1 MSLPVPSFIDRD
13 PAAVESAM
21 VAAYEVATGRIL
33 YPAQLERLLIH
44 AFAFRESL
52 VRVAFQDAAKQNLL
66 AFAAYPMLDYLGDLV
81 GVERIPA
88 AFAAGRV
95 TITGVGIPDVGVAIL
110 PGFRVSPA
118 GGKVVFELVAGIVL
132 TVSAPSASVA
142 VRALVAGADGNGF
155 VAGSAWE
162 FVDGQPYLDSVVA
175 DVVTSGGVDDEEDD
189 HLRERIR
196 LAPQAWAT
204 GGTKAAYRWHAMS
217 VSTLVLDAVVL
228 SWGDDALIP
237 QGTVRVY
244 LLLEPQ
250 LAGTVGGDAEA
261 EQLRELVVAKLG
273 QDDVR
278 ALCDTIVVSLV
289 TVLDVE
295 TAVAIKYYSGASVSS
310 VQALVTA
317 AVGAFNEVLQRRI
330 GKDLVAEQVSG
341 VCMAVSGVYA
351 ATVTF
356 TGGTPAV
363 IGQTEVYRM
372 GPVSFTFVEVADTL

>member
-13 PAAVESAM
+13 PAAVESAI
-21 VAAYEVATGRIL
+21 VAAYEAETGRIL

-81 GVERIPA
+81 GVVRIPA
-88 AFAAGRV
+88 VFAVGRV
-95 TITGVGIPDVGVAIL
+95 TITGVGVPDVGVAIL

-118 GGKVVFELVAGIVL
+118 GGKVVFELVDGIVL
-132 TVSAPSASVA
+132 TVAAPSASVA

-155 VAGSAWE
+155 SAGSDWE

-175 DVVTSGGVDDEEDD
+175 EVVTSGGVDEEDDD

-228 SWGDDALIP
+228 SADDALIP
-237 QGTVRVY
+237 QGMVRVY
-244 LLLEPQ
+244 LLCEPQ

-261 EQLRELVVAKLG
+261 EQLRVRVAAKLE

-278 ALCDTIVVSLV
+278 ALCDTIDVFLV
-289 TVLDVE
+289 TVVDVE
-295 TAVAIKYYSGASVSS
+295 TAVAIKYYSGASVSV

-317 AVGAFNEVLQRRI
+317 AVAGFNGVLQRRI

-341 VCMAVSGVYA
+341 VCMAVAGVYA

-363 IGQTEVYRM
+363 IGQTMVYRM
-372 GPVSFTFVEVADTL
+372 VPVSFTFVEVADKL

>member
-13 PAAVESAM
+13 PAAVESAI
-21 VAAYEVATGRIL
+21 VAAYEAEIGRIL

-66 AFAAYPMLDYLGDLV
+66 AFAAYPVIDYLGDLV
-81 GVERIPA
+81 GVVRIPA
-88 AFAAGRV
+88 VFAVGRV
-95 TITGVGIPDVGVAIL
+95 TITGVGVPDVGVAIL

-118 GGKVVFELVAGIVL
+118 GGKVVFELVDGVVL
-132 TVSAPSASVA
+132 TVAAPSVSAA
-142 VRALVAGADGNGF
+142 VRALVEGADGNGF
-155 VAGSAWE
+155 SAGSDWE

-175 DVVTSGGVDDEEDD
+175 EVVTSGGVDEEDDD

-228 SWGDDALIP
+228 SWADDALIP

-244 LLLEPQ
+244 LLCEPQ

-261 EQLRELVVAKLG
+261 EQLRVRVATKLE

-278 ALCDTIVVSLV
+278 ALCDTIDVLLV
-289 TVLDVE
+289 TVVDVE

-310 VQALVTA
+310 VQEEVTA
-317 AVGAFNEVLQRRI
+317 AVAGFNGVLQRRI

-341 VCMAVSGVYA
+341 VCMAVAGVYA

-363 IGQTEVYRM
+363 IGQTMVYRM
-372 GPVSFTFVEVADTL
+372 VPVSFTFVEVADKL

>member
-13 PAAVESAM
+13 PAAVESAI
-21 VAAYEVATGRIL
+21 VAAYEAETGRIL

-52 VRVAFQDAAKQNLL
+52 LRVAFQDAAKQNLL

-81 GVERIPA
+81 GVVRIPA
-88 AFAAGRV
+88 VFAVGRV
-95 TITGVGIPDVGVAIL
+95 TITGVGVPDVGVAIL

-118 GGKVVFELVAGIVL
+118 GGKVVFELVDGIVL
-132 TVSAPSASVA
+132 TVAAPSAAVA
-142 VRALVAGADGNGF
+142 VRALVEGADGNGF
-155 VAGSAWE
+155 AGSDWE

-175 DVVTSGGVDDEEDD
+175 EVVTSGGVDEEDDD

-228 SWGDDALIP
+228 SWADDALIP
-237 QGTVRVY
+237 QGMVRVY
-244 LLLEPQ
+244 LLCEPQ

-261 EQLRELVVAKLG
+261 EQLRVRVAAKLE

-289 TVLDVE
+289 TVVDVE
-295 TAVAIKYYSGASVSS
+295 TAVAIKYYSGASVSV

-317 AVGAFNEVLQRRI
+317 AVAGFNGVLQRRI

-341 VCMAVSGVYA
+341 VCMAVAGVYA

-363 IGQTEVYRM
+363 IGQTMVYRM
-372 GPVSFTFVEVADTL
+372 VPVSFTFVEVADKL